1 MAMFDLS
8 AGLHLP
14 MFRHALGPACWS
26 LFQGDWRILVWP
38 KGMSASR
45 TYRWSDKGVAVVMEP
60 MEEADTAKP
69 CGGLVVFSAS
79 LLAGRCPLLQG
90 VLAVWA
96 IVEACF

>member
-1 MAMFDLS
+1 MACFDMS

-14 MFRHALGPACWS
+14 MFRHALGPACWA
-26 LFQGDWRILVWP
+26 LFRGDWRILVWP

-45 TYRWSDKGVAVVMEP
+45 SYRWTDRGVAVVMEP
-60 MEEADTAKP
+60 MEAPGDARP
-69 CGGLVVFSAS
+69 VGGLVVFSAS